1 MFRQGNIDVESL
13 SGTRDLAGDH
23 ERSVSNHHQ
32 AEVREAVG
40 LVGGKSKSRLQ
51 LDRATL
57 LSSSEGD
64 GHAAMVSSAPAHFP

>member
-1 MFRQGNIDVESL
+1 M
-13 SGTRDLAGDH
+13 
-23 ERSVSNHHQ
+23 
-32 AEVREAVG
+32 REAVG